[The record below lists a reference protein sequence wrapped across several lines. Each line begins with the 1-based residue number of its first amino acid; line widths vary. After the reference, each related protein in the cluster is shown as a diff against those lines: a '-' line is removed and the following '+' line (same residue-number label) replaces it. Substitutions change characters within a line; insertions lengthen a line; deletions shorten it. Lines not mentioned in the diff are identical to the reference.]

1 MHRRE
6 LDRLEGKGRQKG
18 LTFVPAQI
26 YLSKGR
32 IKCEIALVK
41 GEQVH
46 GRHDANRKI
55 IEASE
60 AQEAAF
66 RRRSRNSH

>member
-1 MHRRE
+1 M
-6 LDRLEGKGRQKG
+6 EGKGRQKG

-32 IKCEIALVK
+32 IKCEIVRVK
-41 GEQVH
+41 SEQVH
-46 GRHDANRKI
+46 DRRDANRKV

-60 AQEAAF
+60 AEEAAL
-66 RRRSRNSH
+66 RRRSRNTC